1 MTGSCFTF
9 SPLVIQFTVFNLAMA
24 SFARALRPLARQV
37 MVAAPTRA
45 TPRTL
50 MMIAAVHPKR
60 VAVTFP
66 AIQTRGVKTISFA
79 GVPETVYGKHL

>member
-1 MTGSCFTF
+1 
-9 SPLVIQFTVFNLAMA
+9 MA

-37 MVAAPTRA
+37 MVATATRA

-50 MMIAAVHPKR
+50 MMIAAVHSKR
-60 VAVTFP
+60 VAVAFP

-79 GVPETVYGKHL
+79 GVPETVYGKYLIFLELGGSLISNKFARAL